1 MADRIYEEL
10 DPLTGRIKRWDFD
23 GEHIIQRT
31 SQDVAPLLDQNA
43 ALRNDPAVTA
53 FGKKSGMLKVGSIP
67 LELVQKWKAEEGFD
81 IMSPNVQTSEVL
93 RRLRMAEY
101 EKLRTTDAKF

>member
-1 MADRIYEEL
+1 MADKIYEER
-10 DPLTGRIKRWDFD
+10 DALTGRVKRFDFD

-31 SQDVAPLLDQNA
+31 TQDVAPLLDQNA
-43 ALRNDPAVTA
+43 ALRNDPGVTA
-53 FGKKSGMLKVGSIP
+53 FGKKHGLLKVGSIP

-81 IMSPNVQTSEVL
+81 IMSPNVPTSEVI

>member
-1 MADRIYEEL
+1 MADKIYEEL
-10 DPLTGRIKRWDFD
+10 DPLTGRIKRWEFD

-43 ALRNDPAVTA
+43 VLRNDASVTA
-53 FGKKSGMLKVGSIP
+53 FGKKRGMLKVGSIP

-81 IMSPNVQTSEVL
+81 IMSPSVPTSEVL
-93 RRLRMAEY
+93 KRLRMAEF
-101 EKLRTTDAKF
+101 EKLRTTDVKF